1 MNKSDLV
8 EYVARTSKLTKADSE
23 RAINSM
29 FTGIAQS
36 LQKGKDARFVGFGTF
51 VVAKRNAR
59 TGRNPRTGAAIKIA
73 ASRTTKFRAGKSLRD
88 ALK

>member
-23 RAINSM
+23 RAINAM
-29 FTGIAQS
+29 FDGITQAMR
-36 LQKGKDARFVGFGTF
+36 KGKDARFVGFGTF
-51 VVAKRNAR
+51 ALTKRNAR
-59 TGRNPRTGAAIKIA
+59 IGRNPRTGEPIKIA
-73 ASRTTKFRAGKSLRD
+73 AARVAKFRSGKALRD